1 MQLELPR
8 DNEILLRREFAAS
21 KAHVYLAITTPE
33 LVRRWWAPRS
43 RGEMTH
49 CTIDL
54 RVGGRWRYEMR
65 TTTGFVVGFSG
76 EYLEIDGPDRVVCT
90 EVFDLAPDFPSMVTS
105 TLEERGGRTTLCR
118 CPACGDSRRGRSD
131 RKCHAYPND
140 LRLAEGAG
148 YCAQRGD
155 APPAGVVPM
164 RHRVPQGTQIVER
177 GGDVARERARRDVLA
192 ERGEVPRVDR
202 TSRAPPGVVVPIA
215 SHVW

>member
-33 LVRRWWAPRS
+33 LVRRWRAPRS

-105 TLEERGGRTTLCR
+105 TLEERGGRTTLTVR
-118 CPACGDSRRGRSD
+118 SVYPSREIRDQVLATGMEHGARESYD
-131 RKCHAYPND
+131 Q
-140 LRLAEGAG
+140 LAEVAG
-148 YCAQRGD
+148 SLG
-155 APPAGVVPM
+155 
-164 RHRVPQGTQIVER
+164 
-177 GGDVARERARRDVLA
+177 
-192 ERGEVPRVDR
+192 
-202 TSRAPPGVVVPIA
+202 
-215 SHVW
+215 